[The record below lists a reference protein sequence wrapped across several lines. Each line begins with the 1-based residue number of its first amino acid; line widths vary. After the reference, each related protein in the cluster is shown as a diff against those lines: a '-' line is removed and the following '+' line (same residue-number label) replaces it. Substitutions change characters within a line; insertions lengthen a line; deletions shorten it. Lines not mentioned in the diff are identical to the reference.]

1 MNNIENVYINYRSII
16 DEFTEDHVMDRYR
29 ILYQEI
35 KEFLE
40 SAGIE
45 KKVRVDEVVL
55 MHAVLDYYSDVSRQK
70 QFHKIDHINDMK
82 SMAYETF
89 WFLRRK
95 PLQTLEN
102 PEQSE
107 LLAFVNEKFA
117 FSRIA
122 YFLVGSGK
130 GAALG
135 EEHKKGF
142 LNYLDTF
149 YYFLKYRNLD
159 AQMLELMIM
168 GFKAGVLI
176 AEDLKGKS

>member
-1 MNNIENVYINYRSII
+1 MNNIENVYINYRSIL
-16 DEFTEDHVMDRYR
+16 DEFTEELVMDRYR

-35 KEFLE
+35 KEFLN
-40 SAGIE
+40 SAEIAD
-45 KKVRVDEVVL
+45 KVRVDEVIL
-55 MHAVLDYYSDVSRQK
+55 MHALLDYYSDVSRLK
-70 QFHKIDHINDMK
+70 QFHKVEHINDMK
-82 SMAYETF
+82 SIAYETF

-107 LLAFVNEKFA
+107 LLAFINEKFA

-130 GAALG
+130 GAALS

-149 YYFLKYRNLD
+149 YYFLKYRNFD

-168 GFKAGVLI
+168 GFKAGVMV
-176 AEDLKGKS
+176 ADDLKMK

>member
-1 MNNIENVYINYRSII
+1 MNNIENVYINYRNVL
-16 DEFTEDHVMDRYR
+16 DEFTEDVIMDRYR

-40 SAGIE
+40 NTKIGRH
-45 KKVRVDEVVL
+45 VRIDEVIL
-55 MHAVLDYYSDVSRQK
+55 MHAVLDYYSDLSRLK
-70 QFHKIDHINDMK
+70 QFHKIEHINDMK
-82 SMAYETF
+82 AIAYETF

-95 PLQTLEN
+95 PLQTLQN
-102 PEQSE
+102 PNQDDI
-107 LLAFVNEKFA
+107 LAFINEKFA

-122 YFLVGSGK
+122 YFLVGNGK
-130 GAALG
+130 GAALS

-149 YYFLKYRNLD
+149 YYFLKYRNFD

-168 GFKAGVLI
+168 GFKAGVMV
-176 AEDLKGKS
+176 AEDLKK

>member
-1 MNNIENVYINYRSII
+1 MNNIENVYMNYRNII
-16 DEFTEDHVMDRYR
+16 NEFTEDRVMDRYR
-29 ILYQEI
+29 ILHQEI

-40 SAGIE
+40 SAAIE
-45 KKVRVDEVVL
+45 KKVRVDEVIL

-70 QFHKIDHINDMK
+70 QFHKVDHINDMK
-82 SMAYETF
+82 SIAYETF

-95 PLQTLEN
+95 PLQILEN
-102 PEQSE
+102 EEQSE

-130 GAALG
+130 GAVLD
-135 EEHKKGF
+135 EEHKKAF

-149 YYFLKYRNLD
+149 YYFLKYRNVD

-168 GFKAGVLI
+168 GFKAGVMV
-176 AEDLKGKS
+176 AEDLKEK

>member
-1 MNNIENVYINYRSII
+1 MNNIENVYINYRNILE
-16 DEFTEDHVMDRYR
+16 EFTENQVMNRYR
-29 ILYQEI
+29 VLYQEI
-35 KEFLE
+35 KEFLK

-45 KKVRVDEVVL
+45 EKVRIDEVIL
-55 MHAVLDYYSDVSRQK
+55 MHTVLDYYSDISRQK
-70 QFHKIDHINDMK
+70 QFHKVDHINDMK
-82 SMAYETF
+82 SISYETF

-107 LLAFVNEKFA
+107 VLAF
-117 FSRIA
+117 I
-122 YFLVGSGK
+122 K
-130 GAALG
+130 GAALS

-149 YYFLKYRNLD
+149 YYFLKYRNVD

-168 GFKAGVLI
+168 GFKAGVMV
-176 AEDLKGKS
+176 AEDLKVN